1 MIKVRLLRH
10 ATLVVCIGGKQFLID
25 PMLGKKDSYDPVI
38 WTSNNIR
45 NPMIDLPVDEPEL
58 LSIIGH
64 TDAVLVSHTHNDHWD
79 PAARSMIRPDKLIIG
94 QPEDEATI
102 REQGFENFIPLHTTY
117 DLDGVTITRT
127 TGQHGTGEIGAKM
140 GPVSGFVLNASNHVL
155 YIAGDTIW
163 CDEVETALELYEPE
177 IIILNAGAAQ
187 FDMGDPITMTAEDVL
202 TVAEESNA
210 RNIVCVHMDAINH
223 CQLKRAELRKAIKKA
238 GVQNRCLVPADGE
251 MLAFPA
257 FSTFS

>member
-10 ATLVVCIGGKQFLID
+10 ATLVVNIGGQQFLVD

-45 NPMIDLPVDEPEL
+45 NPMTDLPVDEAEL
-58 LSIIGH
+58 NSLIEHS
-64 TDAVLVSHTHNDHWD
+64 DAILVSHLHNDHWD
-79 PAARSMIRPDKLIIG
+79 AAARGLITVDKLIIG
-94 QPEDEATI
+94 QPEDELTI
-102 REQGFENFIPLHTTY
+102 LQQGFENFIPLHTTY
-117 DLDGVTITRT
+117 ELETVRITRT
-127 TGQHGTGEIGAKM
+127 TGQHGTGEIGEKM
-140 GPVSGFVLNASNHVL
+140 GPVSGFILTASNHTV

-163 CDEVETALELYEPE
+163 CDEVETAIDVYEPE

-187 FDMGDPITMTAEDVL
+187 FDMGDPITMTTADVL
-202 TVAEESNA
+202 KVCETSNA
-210 RNIVCVHMDAINH
+210 RNIICVHMDTFNH
-223 CQLKRAELRKAIKKA
+223 CHLKRSELKKAIKKA
-238 GVQNRCLVPADGE
+238 GEQNRCLVPADGE